1 MLRGE
6 GESHT
11 GTEAR
16 AQKHGLAGGEVLG
29 QNSSPALKQ
38 LGPMTGPSRAIGPLL
53 FSANSGH
60 IPARLSDS
68 VMRVKRQL
76 KQHDYLYTVQ
86 AEPPFS
92 SRSGAVCPWHSRGA
106 RVGGGVSRPKN
117 VSAYTTRA
125 QTAYHRPDTML
136 LNTRPNAVIMQPELL
151 PSLTGF
157 ADCGASWSKVS

>member
-11 GTEAR
+11 GTEPR
-16 AQKHGLAGGEVLG
+16 AQKHGLAEGEVLG

-76 KQHDYLYTVQ
+76 KQHDYLYRRNHPFRQGAALSVNGT
-86 AEPPFS
+86 AEALVS
-92 SRSGAVCPWHSRGA
+92 VVACPGQRMSL
-106 RVGGGVSRPKN
+106 P
-117 VSAYTTRA
+117 TLLE
-125 QTAYHRPDTML
+125 HRQHM
-136 LNTRPNAVIMQPELL
+136 I
-151 PSLTGF
+151 
-157 ADCGASWSKVS
+157 ASIRCYSTLGLMP